1 MEYQIPVTARI
12 RSPLEWMVCCFRC
25 SRILFN
31 LQMFSIILRSGDWD
45 GQSRQSTSLLSFHN
59 CVCTD
64 WCTGA
69 LLSWKIHWLFSNFTT
84 TGQRL
89 LSVMSMYLAEL
100 IFPSTSVIVLTP
112 SLHIPPSPPPPQNIT
127 DTRAPPLR
135 LPYNPKHCVFHLC
148 SDFRHTYTRECF
160 PNTTCIS
167 TENIIFFYCSCI
179 VQCSLFRH
187 HRTRFFSI
195 FQRNCQCFRNNS
207 SVKAIF
213 SQSSLNW
220 PIANRNW
227 NRLNKFI
234 HQIA

>member
-112 SLHIPPSPPPPQNIT
+112 SLHIPPSPPKKTLQTHGRRHYDFHTILNIACSTFPRISATHTHVNFPLTPP
-127 DTRAPPLR
+127 A
-135 LPYNPKHCVFHLC
+135 FHQKILFY
-148 SDFRHTYTRECF
+148 SIVLVLSSVVYFGTSAHG
-160 PNTTCIS
+160 
-167 TENIIFFYCSCI
+167 FFY
-179 VQCSLFRH
+179 
-187 HRTRFFSI
+187 FSTKL
-195 FQRNCQCFRNNS
+195 CHLY
-207 SVKAIF
+207 SVVFELTFYK
-213 SQSSLNW
+213 SELKQTD
-220 PIANRNW
+220 
-227 NRLNKFI
+227 
-234 HQIA
+234 